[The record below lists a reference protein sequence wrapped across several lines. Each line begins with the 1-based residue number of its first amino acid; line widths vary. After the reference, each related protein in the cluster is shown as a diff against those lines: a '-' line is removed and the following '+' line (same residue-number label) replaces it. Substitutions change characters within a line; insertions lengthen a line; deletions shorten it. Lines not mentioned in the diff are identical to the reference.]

1 MLLGKPSRK
10 KSAVWNT
17 SISNGI
23 YCLMYDSLKYTTYI
37 WPPLSLLL
45 NIANTAPSDR
55 QLPKAQPCSRHQQT
69 NNEGTPHTL
78 NPPQAKH
85 LEHLNKTETD
95 QNVWNERNS
104 KFAKIKPISSS
115 RKCTIPLKSQ
125 ICSKPNPITLALIGP
140 PTSILNLW
148 TRQNRAHRF
157 ETPFLSDWT
166 PPNAMSP
173 QSHSTAFPIQS
184 IFSLREILAP
194 L

>member
-1 MLLGKPSRK
+1 
-10 KSAVWNT
+10 
-17 SISNGI
+17 
-23 YCLMYDSLKYTTYI
+23 MYDSLKYTTYI

-95 QNVWNERNS
+95 QNVWNEGNS
-104 KFAKIKPISSS
+104 KFAKIKPISSI

-125 ICSKPNPITLALIGP
+125 IWCKPNPITLALIGP

-148 TRQNRAHRF
+148 TRQNRARRF

-194 L
+194 FNPYGWKVHWKAQKQAKWLVKNI